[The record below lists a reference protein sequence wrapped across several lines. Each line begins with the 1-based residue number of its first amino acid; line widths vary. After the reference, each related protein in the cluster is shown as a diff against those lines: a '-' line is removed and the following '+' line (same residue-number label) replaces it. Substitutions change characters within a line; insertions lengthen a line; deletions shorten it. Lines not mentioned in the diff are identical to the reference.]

1 MKKKKLFSLILPVLI
16 LWVGIFFFPLFG
28 NKYLISLMIFVG
40 IYALVVIGLSLLIGY
55 AGQISLGHS
64 AFFGLGAYT
73 SGILTATYHV
83 NPWVA
88 LVLAILLTIGF
99 AYVIALP
106 TLRLKGPYLAMA
118 TLGFGEIAFIAFSEL
133 IGLTGGP
140 SGLIGIPE
148 LKIGGYMFSTDVR
161 YYYLV
166 WVFVL
171 CAFLLSLNIIHS
183 RVGRALRSIN
193 DSERAAQAMGVN
205 TGSLKIQVFVL
216 SAAYASVAGSLF
228 AHFLTFLNPLPFSI
242 EANISLILMVVVGGM
257 TNLWGSLIGSGLI
270 VILPEMTKLTK
281 SAEYNVIIFGLLL
294 VLIIIFLP
302 QGLVM
307 GLIVLGKWIKN
318 LGIMTRLKKETS
330 KRSRLLPKV

>member
-1 MKKKKLFSLILPVLI
+1 MV
-16 LWVGIFFFPLFG
+16 
-28 NKYLISLMIFVG
+28 FVG

-73 SGILTATYHV
+73 SGILTAKYHF

-88 LVLAILLTIGF
+88 LVLAILLTMTF

-106 TLRLKGPYLAMA
+106 TLRLKGSYLAMA
-118 TLGFGEIAFIAFSEL
+118 TLGFGEIAFISFTEL
-133 IGLTGGP
+133 IDLTGGP
-140 SGLIGIPE
+140 SGLLGIPE
-148 LKIGGYMFSTDVR
+148 LKIGGYALNTDVR

-171 CAFLLSLNIIHS
+171 CTFLLSLNIIYS
-183 RVGRALRSIN
+183 RIGRALRSIH

-205 TGSLKIQVFVL
+205 TGGLKIQIFVL

-228 AHFLTFLNPLPFSI
+228 AHFLSFLNPLPFSI
-242 EANISLILMVVVGGM
+242 EANISFILMVVVGGM

-307 GLIVLGKWIKN
+307 GLIDLGKRAKN
-318 LGIMTRLKKETS
+318 LRIIKRWKKEESPMSGLS
-330 KRSRLLPKV
+330 KG